1 MLMSVSPFTSFAL
14 DYTLNPETRGSHKQE
29 PSRRFVLIRLRLT
42 LKSNKVGQAS
52 EHQKWKN

>member
-1 MLMSVSPFTSFAL
+1 VLMPVSPFASFAL

-29 PSRRFVLIRLRLT
+29 SSRRFVLIRLKFT